1 MEFRYLKYFVAVAET
16 RHFTRAAEQLGIAQP
31 PLSQQIKKLEHEL
44 GLDLFKRL
52 SRGVEL
58 THAGQVFYTD
68 AVNIL
73 ADVERAKAKA
83 RQIARGENT
92 QVKIGFATSTST
104 CIKVL
109 ERVGGRIQENGGVHL
124 QTAELSM
131 PELATQLK
139 SKQLDLAIMRLPCYA
154 SEPFERK
161 VLFNDPF
168 VAVIP
173 AGGNELAKYPCIQM
187 KQLRGHKILLFPRE
201 TGPALFDGM
210 STLFADA
217 GVRLEPQFA
226 APQLRTTIAMAQA
239 GLGIAIVPRS
249 LAEHLDDSAT
259 VAEIDDIPPL
269 TSRVVVAW
277 EASNLN
283 KLALK
288 VVTNISHVEA

>member
-1 MEFRYLKYFVAVAET
+1 MEFRYLKYFVAVAQT

-44 GLDLFKRL
+44 GVDLFKRL

-58 THAGQVFYTD
+58 TRAGEVFYTD

-73 ADVERAKAKA
+73 ADAERAKAKV

-92 QVKIGFATSTST
+92 EVKVGFATSTST
-104 CIKVL
+104 CIPVL
-109 ERVGGRIQENGGVHL
+109 ERMGRIQGDGINL
-124 QTAELSM
+124 QAAELPM
-131 PELATQLK
+131 PELASQLK
-139 SKQLDLAIMRLPCYA
+139 NKQLDLAIMRLPCYA

-161 VLFNDPF
+161 RLFDDPF

-173 AGGNELAKYPCIQM
+173 AGHPLAQFKRIQM
-187 KQLRGHKILLFPRE
+187 TQLREQKILLFPRE

-210 STLFADA
+210 NTLLADA
-217 GVRLEPQFA
+217 GIRLERQFA

-249 LAEHLDDSAT
+249 LAEHLDNSAA
-259 VAEIDDIPPL
+259 VAEIEDML
-269 TSRVVVAW
+269 MTSRIVVAW
-277 EASNLN
+277 EGSNLN
-283 KLALK
+283 KQALK
-288 VVTNISHVEA
+288 VVAKITQAESEQ